1 MNHPTRI
8 SRLLGPTLL
17 AAALALTATQAGA
30 AEPLMAVVN
39 VRQILSESRP
49 GKEAMARFQTDFGA
63 RGQDVMAQTEL
74 LRQKSDELDKELP
87 TLAPAQAAL
96 RQRDLTAL
104 SRELDRK
111 KQQLNDERETRKRED
126 IQRIIEL
133 ARVAVSRL
141 ARDAKIDVVFQD
153 VVYVNPRNDL
163 TARVLQALDTAA
175 PK

>member
-17 AAALALTATQAGA
+17 AAALALTTTQAGA